1 MRPRI
6 AFKENE
12 AFATGSACDMTLV
25 CARIG
30 RTRRHIISRRTALTS
45 LLRQR
50 CIGSRFFNS
59 GTKLDFL
66 CDTTFEL
73 AKDYELTLQAW
84 AFFANHYHLVISFHN
99 TATAHRDFV
108 RHLHRANWRYSS
120 TAWMLLPA
128 GESCTN
134 FGILA

>member
-1 MRPRI
+1 MR
-6 AFKENE
+6 ENWPD
-12 AFATGSACDMTLV
+12 APPHYFTAHGTYIITAATLH
-25 CARIG
+25 RKP
-30 RTRRHIISRRTALTS
+30 L
-45 LLRQR
+45 
-50 CIGSRFFNS
+50 FNS

-66 CDTTFEL
+66 CDTSFEL

-84 AFFANHYHLVISFHN
+84 AFFANHYHLVISFLN
-99 TATAHRDFV
+99 T
-108 RHLHRANWRYSS
+108 ANWRYSS

>member
-1 MRPRI
+1 MREKWPHAPPHYFTAHGTYI
-6 AFKENE
+6 ITA
-12 AFATGSACDMTLV
+12 ATLH
-25 CARIG
+25 RKP
-30 RTRRHIISRRTALTS
+30 L
-45 LLRQR
+45 
-50 CIGSRFFNS
+50 FNS

-108 RHLHRANWRYSS
+108 RHLHR
-120 TAWMLLPA
+120 
-128 GESCTN
+128 E
-134 FGILA
+134 LAIQLNRSEERRVGKECRSRWQR

>member
-1 MRPRI
+1 MR
-6 AFKENE
+6 ENWPH
-12 AFATGSACDMTLV
+12 APPHYFTAHGTYIITAATLH
-25 CARIG
+25 
-30 RTRRHIISRRTALTS
+30 RRPL
-45 LLRQR
+45 
-50 CIGSRFFNS
+50 FNS

-108 RHLHRANWRYSS
+108 RHLHRAIWRYSS
-120 TAWMLLPA
+120 TAWMLLLA
-128 GESCTN
+128 GESRRN
-134 FGILA
+134 FEILA